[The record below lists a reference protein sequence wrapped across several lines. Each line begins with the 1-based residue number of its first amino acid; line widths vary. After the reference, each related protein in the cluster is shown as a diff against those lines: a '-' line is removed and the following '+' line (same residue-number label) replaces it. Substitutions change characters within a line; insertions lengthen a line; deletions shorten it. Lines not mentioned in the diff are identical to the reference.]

1 MSKSIN
7 TRTRYS
13 IIGSDYSA
21 QEPRMTTFLSSD
33 ARMYEAY
40 NNGKD
45 LYAMIAQA
53 AFDNEYHENLE
64 FYPPNMEIEIDGK
77 KIITGKKTHVNK
89 AGKERRSVGK
99 VLNLAATYGMSGAT
113 AGARLGKTKAEGDA
127 LLNNFFDGFPGVRDA
142 IEQSKAF
149 LKKNGYVEDFVG
161 RRRRLSDINLP
172 PYSIT
177 IKDPKTND
185 ADFNPILGCNNRIT
199 IDPKIKKW
207 EKILQEQID
216 RSQSWRRQKAFEA
229 GEQFEPSNELS
240 KKAYEKLAKEALQEG
255 VIIQANTGRI
265 AQASRQCF
273 NARIQG
279 SAASLTKMAMIDI
292 FNDEELKQYQA
303 NLIIT
308 VHDEVLVECPAYY
321 AEQVEKRLPEI
332 MIEAAK
338 KGGDDVPQAC
348 DPYVVS
354 RWYCD
359 TAAVAIQSEFKK
371 LTDKGLDREEAF
383 VKLYANHPELPEEA
397 IYRTITEGIDLEF

>member
-1 MSKSIN
+1 
-7 TRTRYS
+7 
-13 IIGSDYSA
+13 
-21 QEPRMTTFLSSD
+21 MTTFLSSD
-33 ARMYEAY
+33 AKMYEAY
-40 NNGKD
+40 NSGKD
-45 LYAMIAQA
+45 LYAMIAQS
-53 AFDNEYHENLE
+53 AFDNEYEDNLE
-64 FYPPNMEIEIDGK
+64 FYPPNMELEIDGK
-77 KIITGKKTHVNK
+77 KVITGKKTHVNK

-113 AGARLGKTKAEGDA
+113 AGARLGKTRAEGDE
-127 LLNNFFDGFPGVRDA
+127 LLKNFFDGFPGVRDA

-172 PYSIT
+172 PYEVILQNV
-177 IKDPKTND
+177 KTND
-185 ADFNPILGCNNRIT
+185 ADFNPIIGCSNRKT
-199 IDPKIKKW
+199 IDPRIKKW
-207 EKILQEQID
+207 EKLLQDQID
-216 RSQSWRRQKAFEA
+216 RSNTWRSQKAFEA
-229 GEQFEPSNELS
+229 GESYEPSNELS
-240 KKAYEKLAKEALQEG
+240 NKAFDKLAKAALQDG

-303 NLIIT
+303 NLVIT

-321 AEQVEKRLPEI
+321 ADKVEQRLPQI

-338 KGGDDVPQAC
+338 SGGDDVPQAC

-359 TAAVAIQSEFKK
+359 TAAVAVQSEFKK
-371 LTDKGLDREEAF
+371 LADKGLDRDTAF
-383 VKLYANHPELPEEA
+383 SELYKKHPELPEEA
-397 IYRTITEGIDLEF
+397 IYKTITEGIDLEF

>member
-1 MSKSIN
+1 
-7 TRTRYS
+7 
-13 IIGSDYSA
+13 
-21 QEPRMTTFLSSD
+21 MTAFLSSD
-33 ARMYEAY
+33 AKMYEAY

-53 AFDNEYHENLE
+53 AFDNEYHDNLE
-64 FYPPNMEIEIDGK
+64 FYPPGMELEIDGK

-99 VLNLAATYGMSGAT
+99 VLNLAATYGMSGST

-127 LLNNFFDGFPGVRDA
+127 LLKNFFEGFPGVKEA

-172 PYSIT
+172 AYEVSL
-177 IKDPKTND
+177 KDAKSDD
-185 ADFNPILGCNNRIT
+185 ANFNPILGCQNRKT
-199 IDPKIKKW
+199 VDPKVIKW
-207 EKILQEQID
+207 EKILQDEIS
-216 RSQSWRRQKAFEA
+216 RSQAWRRQKALEA
-229 GEQFEPSNELS
+229 GEPFEPSTELS
-240 KKAYEKLAKEALQEG
+240 NKAYEKLSKEALRDG
-255 VIIQANTGRI
+255 IIIQANTGRI

-279 SAASLTKMAMIDI
+279 SSASLTKMAMIDI

-303 NLIIT
+303 NLVIT

-321 AEQVEKRLPEI
+321 ADKVEKRLPEI

-359 TAAVAIQSEFKK
+359 TAAVAVQSEFKK
-371 LTDKGLDREEAF
+371 YEEKGCTRDEAF

-397 IYRTITEGIDLEF
+397 IYKTITEGIDLEF